1 MEPTKIEFIYKSQ
14 NIDIYCSKNEI
25 MKDIIKKFCIKVM
38 VDENSIY
45 CLYSGIVLDKNIQV
59 EKLIQDK
66 NKNETISILV
76 YNQGEQKENKIVNV
90 FNSPQIICP
99 ECQDIASIRLNKYKI
114 SINCK
119 NNHFFNNI
127 FLKDFEKGQ
136 KIDESKIICDNCR
149 TNNKSISFNRV
160 FFICLNCKKNLC
172 PLCKPSHNKKYN
184 NHIFIKYEQKNFVCF
199 EHGENYSSYCYTCKK
214 NLCIACEVEHS
225 GHNLLSLGKLFP
237 NKNDLNKRMSDL
249 KENINKLKNEINN
262 LIELLNEFIKN
273 FDFYYK
279 LNEDINNSFNIK
291 SINYEILSN
300 IKEINNNN
308 EIFDDI
314 KRIINGQTVFDKFK
328 CIFYIYNIMNTKE
341 NIICNILEN
350 KFFNNININN
360 KNIIN
365 NNFGVNMPNY
375 NKNMINNQP
384 QKTLLDMKKAKKGID
399 SEIKIES
406 ATQNN
411 NNNNINTDEN
421 QKINNNNIFPNKIEN
436 KKERRSIIKRVTNKN
451 NIIPENYF
459 QSNNFINHK
468 ESHILNP
475 FVKKSNIGIQIEN
488 QSEKE
493 NNNEKEVSISQ
504 LDNILESKMEINPEQ
519 NKGNNT
525 NSKNNHSLSKREPK
539 AVKKEIQNKNDFSIK
554 NEINFQPLK
563 TFNKNKFNNKLLNF
577 AKYFAERDQIILNK
591 KVPKLKDL
599 NGFTKEIVEEEKYK
613 NNLKDSENMEYFIEN
628 NVKENKIENIYELD
642 KKSEGELLDIIKK
655 TLNKINKINEKG
667 QVPGFYFE
675 TMNKAIDLKMIANEE
690 KILREAYNKKG
701 ELKRTRTNS
710 SKAKISIEEA
720 HKDLEESDSF

>member
-1 MEPTKIEFIYKSQ
+1 
-14 NIDIYCSKNEI
+14 
-25 MKDIIKKFCIKVM
+25 
-38 VDENSIY
+38 
-45 CLYSGIVLDKNIQV
+45 
-59 EKLIQDK
+59 
-66 NKNETISILV
+66 
-76 YNQGEQKENKIVNV
+76 
-90 FNSPQIICP
+90 
-99 ECQDIASIRLNKYKI
+99 
-114 SINCK
+114 
-119 NNHFFNNI
+119 
-127 FLKDFEKGQ
+127 
-136 KIDESKIICDNCR
+136 
-149 TNNKSISFNRV
+149 
-160 FFICLNCKKNLC
+160 
-172 PLCKPSHNKKYN
+172 
-184 NHIFIKYEQKNFVCF
+184 
-199 EHGENYSSYCYTCKK
+199 
-214 NLCIACEVEHS
+214 
-225 GHNLLSLGKLFP
+225 
-237 NKNDLNKRMSDL
+237 
-249 KENINKLKNEINN
+249 
-262 LIELLNEFIKN
+262 
-273 FDFYYK
+273 
-279 LNEDINNSFNIK
+279 
-291 SINYEILSN
+291 
-300 IKEINNNN
+300 
-308 EIFDDI
+308 
-314 KRIINGQTVFDKFK
+314 
-328 CIFYIYNIMNTKE
+328 
-341 NIICNILEN
+341 
-350 KFFNNININN
+350 
-360 KNIIN
+360 
-365 NNFGVNMPNY
+365 MPNY
-375 NKNMINNQP
+375 NKNMINNQL

-459 QSNNFINHK
+459 QSNNFINNK

-525 NSKNNHSLSKREPK
+525 NSKNNHSLSKRDPK
-539 AVKKEIQNKNDFSIK
+539 AFKKEEQNKNDFSIK

-613 NNLKDSENMEYFIEN
+613 NNLQDSENMEYFIEN
-628 NVKENKIENIYELD
+628 NLKENKIEN
-642 KKSEGELLDIIKK
+642 
-655 TLNKINKINEKG
+655 T
-667 QVPGFYFE
+667 
-675 TMNKAIDLKMIANEE
+675 IDLKMIANEE

-701 ELKRTRTNS
+701 ELKRIRTNS